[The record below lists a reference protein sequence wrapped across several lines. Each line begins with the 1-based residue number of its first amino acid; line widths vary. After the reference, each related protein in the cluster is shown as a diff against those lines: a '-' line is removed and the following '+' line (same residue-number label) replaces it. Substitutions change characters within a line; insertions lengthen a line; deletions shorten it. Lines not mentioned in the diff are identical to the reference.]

1 MLEIASKSSGNLTA
15 NSASLTPIGGSA
27 KRLVDFVLATF
38 GIVILLPLF
47 SLCLLGTFLSSPG
60 SVIFRHR
67 RVGFQGRHFDC
78 FKFRTMA
85 PCVDKPLHGHLSANP
100 QAKQEWEETRKLR
113 HDPRMT
119 LFGTIMHK
127 TSLDELPQ
135 LFNVLKGDMSIVGP
149 RPMTDDEI
157 EKYAHRVSAYLAC
170 RPGITGPWQISG
182 RSETGYGTRVT
193 FDDAYARNWSLLMD
207 VKIMLGTLPAVLD
220 SDDAY

>member
-1 MLEIASKSSGNLTA
+1 MLEIASKPSGNLTA
-15 NSASLTPIGGSA
+15 NSVSLTPIGGST
-27 KRLVDFVLATF
+27 KRLVDIVLATF

-78 FKFRTMA
+78 LKFRTLA
-85 PCVDKPLHGHLSANP
+85 PGADELLREYLSANP
-100 QAKQEWEETRKLR
+100 RTKQEWEETRKLR
-113 HDPRMT
+113 HDPRIT
-119 LFGTIMHK
+119 LFGAIVRK

-157 EKYAHRVSAYLAC
+157 EQYAHRVSAYLAC
-170 RPGITGPWQISG
+170 KPGITGLWQISG
-182 RSETGYGTRVT
+182 RSETGYSERVT
-193 FDDAYARNWSLLMD
+193 FDDAYAKNWSLVMD
-207 VKIMLGTLPAVLD
+207 AKIMLGVRPAVLD
-220 SDDAY
+220 SDNAY

>member
-1 MLEIASKSSGNLTA
+1 MLEIASKPSGNLTA
-15 NSASLTPIGGSA
+15 NSVSLTPIGGSA
-27 KRLVDFVLATF
+27 KRLVDIVLATF
-38 GIVILLPLF
+38 GIVILLPLL

-78 FKFRTMA
+78 LKFRTVA
-85 PCVDKPLHGHLSANP
+85 PCVDKLLHGHLSVNP
-100 QAKQEWEETRKLR
+100 QAKQKWEEIRKLR

-119 LFGTIMHK
+119 LFGTIMHR

-157 EKYAHRVSAYLAC
+157 EQYAQRVS
-170 RPGITGPWQISG
+170 RSTTPMQEIG
-182 RSETGYGTRVT
+182 RSL
-193 FDDAYARNWSLLMD
+193 WM
-207 VKIMLGTLPAVLD
+207 
-220 SDDAY
+220 